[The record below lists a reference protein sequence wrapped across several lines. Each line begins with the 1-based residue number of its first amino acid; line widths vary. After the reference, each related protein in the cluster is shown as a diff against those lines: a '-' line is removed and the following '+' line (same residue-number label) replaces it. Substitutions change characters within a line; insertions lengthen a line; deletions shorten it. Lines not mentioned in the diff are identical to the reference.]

1 MPCLHSS
8 WLVSISFVVLHV
20 FDMLSRL
27 MTYYVFFSPLKKLG
41 LVILIG
47 SLEYNRALQAFA
59 KPEGEFSFQQLNED
73 HYPGDIGFDP
83 LG

>member
-1 MPCLHSS
+1 M
-8 WLVSISFVVLHV
+8 SF
-20 FDMLSRL
+20 LS
-27 MTYYVFFSPLKKLG
+27 PKKLG

>member
-1 MPCLHSS
+1 M
-8 WLVSISFVVLHV
+8 ISH
-20 FDMLSRL
+20 L
-27 MTYYVFFSPLKKLG
+27 MTYYVFFSPLKTMVG

-59 KPEGEFSFQQLNED
+59 KPKGEFSFQQLNED